1 MSIWIAFYDHKIDV
15 FLYFHSFHSQSKT
28 MSSGTQRVTRVFSLL
43 LGSSVQNFVPVVFIY
58 RKQTKYM
65 NTDGYVSFQQTSS
78 MILIIITSKTIDPI
92 LEIKCLIC
100 FNTEQKF
107 LFSSNLVLIWTVMDN
122 RDLQKRDDVVLTHQ
136 LCLVYRVFQI
146 L

>member
-1 MSIWIAFYDHKIDV
+1 
-15 FLYFHSFHSQSKT
+15 
-28 MSSGTQRVTRVFSLL
+28 
-43 LGSSVQNFVPVVFIY
+43 
-58 RKQTKYM
+58 M